1 MLRELVVCINHRQ
14 NPATPS
20 CAARGSLQIVVALEA
35 AARAQGVDLTVTPI
49 YCFGQCERGPNL
61 RLAPGG
67 QFYHHVRLEDV
78 PGIVAALVD
87 ASE

>member
-1 MLRELVVCINHRQ
+1 MLRELAVCINHRP

-20 CAARGSLQIVVALEA
+20 CAARGSVEIVAALEA
-35 AARAQGVDLTVTPI
+35 AAHARGIDLTVTPI

-67 QFYHHVRLEDV
+67 RFYHHVRLEDV
-78 PGIVAALVD
+78 PKIVEALVD